1 MTQKYS
7 DAVFDRA
14 PLHKT
19 WFALSGSRG
28 DKKFYARV
36 VCSCDARSLHAWQL
50 TYPPAERSFYEF
62 IVEEIRRSYRREGED
77 EEGHCRRSQ
86 A

>member
-1 MTQKYS
+1 MAEQYGK
-7 DAVFDRA
+7 AVFDDT

-19 WFALSGSRG
+19 WFALSGTRS

-36 VCSCDARSLHAWQL
+36 VCSCDARSLHAWEL
-50 TYPPAERSFYEF
+50 TYPPSEGGFYEP
-62 IVEEIRRSYRREGED
+62 IVEEIRRSYRRQGED